1 MGNMGW
7 PKTKGLIKYW
17 TKGPGLARWA
27 SSPHPYTALTT
38 ALRAEGVPGRYVNG
52 LAAEY
57 FKRVFGIYPGQ
68 RKGKAGGNR
77 GHGKRLGKAGKL
89 ILDGNNF

>member
-17 TKGPGLARWA
+17 TRGAGLGRWA
-27 SSPHPYTALTT
+27 STPHPYTALTA
-38 ALRAEGVPGRYVNG
+38 ALREEGVPPQYVNG

-57 FKRVFGIYPGQ
+57 FHKVFGIYPGQ

-77 GHGKRLGKAGKL
+77 GRGKFR
-89 ILDGNNF
+89 LDGNNFF